1 MSRLIAK
8 SCQFTSNSNSGQNV
22 IFLFLFSDRS
32 RDKLNGIMNEV
43 HDLVEK
49 VNIFEGE
56 KDDQEYKQLD
66 ECLTSTLLTI
76 DAVESDGDED
86 IQEQRKEIVDR
97 IHHSLDEL
105 ERTQNAPN
113 QTFLSEDKENQNP
126 FPESPQAGT
135 SNQKSPRKRK
145 SKKGFQSLY
154 YLNSPKET
162 ENEEQD
168 VVYQG
173 IR

>member
-1 MSRLIAK
+1 
-8 SCQFTSNSNSGQNV
+8 
-22 IFLFLFSDRS
+22 
-32 RDKLNGIMNEV
+32 MNEITCEV
-43 HDLVEK
+43 HELEEK
-49 VNIFEGE
+49 VLNFKGE

-66 ECLTSTLLTI
+66 ECLTSSLLTL

-105 ERTQNAPN
+105 ERTQNAP
-113 QTFLSEDKENQNP
+113 TSEEKENQNP

-135 SNQKSPRKRK
+135 SNQKSPRKKK
-145 SKKGFQSLY
+145 SKKGFKSLY
-154 YLNSPKET
+154 YLNSPQES

-168 VVYQG
+168 VVSHG

>member
-1 MSRLIAK
+1 
-8 SCQFTSNSNSGQNV
+8 
-22 IFLFLFSDRS
+22 
-32 RDKLNGIMNEV
+32 MNEITCEV
-43 HDLVEK
+43 HELEEK
-49 VNIFEGE
+49 VLNFKGE
-56 KDDQEYKQLD
+56 KNDQDYKKLD
-66 ECLTSTLLTI
+66 EWLTSSLLTL

-126 FPESPQAGT
+126 FPESPQAST

-145 SKKGFQSLY
+145 SKKGFRSLY
-154 YLNSPKET
+154 YLKSPQES

-168 VVYQG
+168 VVSHG

>member
-105 ERTQNAPN
+105 ERTQNAP
-113 QTFLSEDKENQNP
+113 TSEDKENQNP

-145 SKKGFQSLY
+145 SKKGFRSLY
-154 YLNSPKET
+154 YLNSPQES

-168 VVYQG
+168 VVSHD

>member
-1 MSRLIAK
+1 
-8 SCQFTSNSNSGQNV
+8 
-22 IFLFLFSDRS
+22 
-32 RDKLNGIMNEV
+32 MNEITCEV
-43 HDLVEK
+43 HELEEK
-49 VNIFEGE
+49 VLNFKGE

-66 ECLTSTLLTI
+66 ECLTSSLLTL

-105 ERTQNAPN
+105 ERTQNAP
-113 QTFLSEDKENQNP
+113 TSEEKENQNP

-135 SNQKSPRKRK
+135 SNQKSPRKKK
-145 SKKGFQSLY
+145 SKKGFKSLY
-154 YLNSPKET
+154 YLNSPQES
-162 ENEEQD
+162 ENDEQD
-168 VVYQG
+168 VVSHG